1 MAIKR
6 DQRYPGRWTPANA
19 DFPLGGP
26 KNRTTSTSQDG
37 SYFDREWIA
46 DYEAFYQRLM
56 SEAGIAANGSSDT
69 APTSQFYNALIVEST
84 KATVAW
90 WNTVP
95 KGTAF
100 NKDFGS
106 GVGQVCEGNDPRLS
120 DAREWLANTVS
131 QAEAE
136 AGESVTPRKWTA
148 QRVHQAFKKFG
159 IGVAAYNSVQV
170 VNLLTLKTS
179 GRYIVSQASQNLPV
193 GYNGSI
199 VDVLGYR
206 NGEEALQ
213 TIHQFSY
220 VANGQAPIPKIT
232 YRIINSDNS
241 HVDAQAYHSMNMPA
255 ATSSDAQGND
265 DKLLAWSPQK
275 IRQLSQTVSIGY
287 NQVWQ
292 DVKSIRSVGVNYTNN
307 TGKPIQV
314 NIYAKGEPTHN
325 IDMYV
330 NNIRVALTN
339 AVGDGRAAGVSL
351 IIPVGSFYRLQNVSG
366 ADYYWLELR

>member
-120 DAREWLANTVS
+120 NPREWVADIVTEG
-131 QAEAE
+131 EAV
-136 AGESVTPRKWTA
+136 AGTSSIARKWTA
-148 QRVHQAFKKFG
+148 ERVHRAFGGYGLGAVAPLATSPDDLSPVNSFFSTSQPAFSPFSSCINFG
-159 IGVAAYNSVQV
+159 YTGTPLFATQMACLQGVSTPEIRFRNKNEGNWGPVCSVYH
-170 VNLLTLKTS
+170 TL
-179 GRYIVSQASQNLPV
+179 
-193 GYNGSI
+193 
-199 VDVLGYR
+199 
-206 NGEEALQ
+206 
-213 TIHQFSY
+213 
-220 VANGQAPIPKIT
+220 
-232 YRIINSDNS
+232 
-241 HVDAQAYHSMNMPA
+241 NMPA
-255 ATSSDAQGND
+255 ASSMEALSASST
-265 DKLLAWSPQK
+265 LLRAWSPARINELLQNNVVAGGGQQYASPE
-275 IRQLSQTVSIGY
+275 RFA
-287 NQVWQ
+287 
-292 DVKSIRSVGVNYTNN
+292 GVTYTNN
-307 TGKPIQV
+307 KGTPRFVSIRTTTPASGPGNFIFKINGAIVYDQLSAASDGFTYQV
-314 NIYAKGEPTHN
+314 CFLVPPGSTYTAELSGSQAIGTH
-325 IDMYV
+325 
-330 NNIRVALTN
+330 
-339 AVGDGRAAGVSL
+339 DGSWVE
-351 IIPVGSFYRLQNVSG
+351 I
-366 ADYYWLELR
+366 